1 LLFFAM
7 EQALDRRGSGH
18 LNGDGETRCA
28 IVTGGS
34 RGIGR
39 AVAMRLAQDGYDVA
53 FCYRAA
59 SDSADEVAAL
69 IEAAGRRCHHAACD
83 VASFE
88 EVARFVR
95 DARAAL
101 GPASVLVNSAGV
113 VRDRAAAL
121 MSPDEWDTVIST
133 NLTGTF
139 NFTRTTILDF
149 MKRRGGVVVNISSVA
164 GIYGNPGQVNYSA
177 SKGGINS
184 FSRSLAKEVAGSGVR
199 VNVVAP
205 GFIETDM
212 TAGLPAKARDRAR
225 KLVPLGRFGRPEH
238 VADAV
243 SFLVSE
249 QASYITGQV
258 VQVDGGIAL

>member
-1 LLFFAM
+1 M
-7 EQALDRRGSGH
+7 EQPLDRRGSGH
-18 LNGDGETRCA
+18 LNGAGETTPRCA

-39 AVAMRLAQDGYDVA
+39 AVALRLAQDGYDVA
-53 FCYRAA
+53 ICYRAA
-59 SDSADEVAAL
+59 SEVASEVAAQ
-69 IEAAGRRCHHAACD
+69 IEAAGRRCYHAACD
-83 VASFE
+83 VASFDA
-88 EVARFVR
+88 VAEFVR
-95 DARAAL
+95 DAQEAL
-101 GPASVLVNSAGV
+101 GPVTVLVNSAGV

-121 MSPDEWDTVIST
+121 MSPAEWDTVIST

-139 NFTRTTILDF
+139 NFTRSTILGL
-149 MKRRGGVVVNISSVA
+149 MKRRAGVVVSISSVA

-177 SKGGINS
+177 SKGGINA

-212 TAGLPAKARDRAR
+212 TADLPAKARDKAR
-225 KLVPLGRFGRPEH
+225 RMVPLGRFGLPEH

-243 SFLVSE
+243 AFLVSE